1 MPAKLTPEL
10 RSTRGFSPGPANG
23 TRSAAATSWAAYAPL
38 TLPDCAAPDGAL
50 SFLAPRPSG
59 WWFVLPCKLIPAE
72 SAIPGLRKA
81 LQTSSSQLRNMRDL
95 ARPAPQRRSFGRS
108 ADRHSRLRKRCVVVC
123 APSAALGRAE
133 WPASAASGTDA
144 DAGDDGRRTRSG
156 ATAPGRLAR
165 CRCTG
170 RRRRRAAG
178 PLLATTSGGYGAAW
192 CSVFTR
198 SSHERGRCAGDFG
211 AMGSATLL
219 FLHGSAQRSFA
230 QPAAC
235 LHVPAKLT
243 PESAKREA
251 RKRRANERHAVGCCE
266 ELGRAADLAI

>member
-1 MPAKLTPEL
+1 MI
-10 RSTRGFSPGPANG
+10 R
-23 TRSAAATSWAAYAPL
+23 APL
-38 TLPDCAAPDGAL
+38 QVHSCGKRT
-50 SFLAPRPSG
+50 
-59 WWFVLPCKLIPAE
+59 
-72 SAIPGLRKA
+72 PGLRKA
-81 LQTSSSQLRNMRDL
+81 LQTSSSQLRNMHDL

-165 CRCTG
+165 CRCAG

-192 CSVFTR
+192 CSVFTVRRMSAAGAPVIR
-198 SSHERGRCAGDFG
+198 SDGICDTPLLARVRPTFFRSAGRVPPRAGQTD
-211 AMGSATLL
+211 T
-219 FLHGSAQRSFA
+219 
-230 QPAAC
+230 
-235 LHVPAKLT
+235 
-243 PESAKREA
+243 
-251 RKRRANERHAVGCCE
+251 
-266 ELGRAADLAI
+266 

>member
-1 MPAKLTPEL
+1 MH
-10 RSTRGFSPGPANG
+10 
-23 TRSAAATSWAAYAPL
+23 
-38 TLPDCAAPDGAL
+38 
-50 SFLAPRPSG
+50 
-59 WWFVLPCKLIPAE
+59 
-72 SAIPGLRKA
+72 
-81 LQTSSSQLRNMRDL
+81 DL

-156 ATAPGRLAR
+156 ATAPGPLAR
-165 CRCTG
+165 CRCAG

-198 SSHERGRCAGDFG
+198 SSHERGRCAGDSERWDLRHFSSCAG
-211 AMGSATLL
+211 PPNVLSLSRHVPPVPAARRAASRGTRRASAGPATAACRLL
-219 FLHGSAQRSFA
+219 RRVGQRSS
-230 QPAAC
+230 PDI
-235 LHVPAKLT
+235 
-243 PESAKREA
+243 ESMGHIRCKQ
-251 RKRRANERHAVGCCE
+251 AN
-266 ELGRAADLAI
+266 

>member
-1 MPAKLTPEL
+1 MI
-10 RSTRGFSPGPANG
+10 R
-23 TRSAAATSWAAYAPL
+23 APL
-38 TLPDCAAPDGAL
+38 QVNSCGKRT
-50 SFLAPRPSG
+50 
-59 WWFVLPCKLIPAE
+59 
-72 SAIPGLRKA
+72 PGLRKA
-81 LQTSSSQLRNMRDL
+81 LQTSSSQLRNMHDL

-165 CRCTG
+165 CRCAG

-198 SSHERGRCAGDFG
+198 SSHERGRCAGDSERWDLRHFSSCAG
-211 AMGSATLL
+211 PPNVLSLSRPRASTC
-219 FLHGSAQRSFA
+219 
-230 QPAAC
+230 QP
-235 LHVPAKLT
+235 
-243 PESAKREA
+243 
-251 RKRRANERHAVGCCE
+251 N
-266 ELGRAADLAI
+266 